1 MAIVIKKANQQNS
14 VQSESIKP
22 AFVPSSYQSAVYNF
36 ITDGSGN
43 AVVDAVAGSGK
54 STTIVNALRLIPAD
68 KSVLFLAFN
77 KSIVDELKLKVN
89 SQKIDIQTLH
99 SLGMQSIKNTLRF
112 VTVDASKYKSYVNNS
127 LKYGY
132 IKPDSKLEEEE
143 LAEYTQNIHK
153 LVDLIRV
160 YLVSDFDLI
169 CDIAIKYQLNIIDN
183 EIETAL
189 NVVNWGIQNTKTI
202 DFTDMI
208 FLPNVK
214 QYQVNKYD
222 YVFIDECQDLNAAQR
237 ELFLQCLNDNGRFI
251 AVGDPRQA
259 IYGFAGAD
267 VESFKILASL
277 PNTINLPLS
286 ICYRCDADII
296 NLAKSIVPQ
305 IEARPDAPT
314 GTVDRNA
321 HLIDI
326 QDGDMILCR
335 NTAPLVDLCM
345 KLIADNTKAYVKGK
359 DIGANLINIIKRTN
373 KKQMKDVFERL
384 NKELYKIGCKV
395 CRKNSCDFS
404 EAKSDSLYTSMQDK
418 IEAIEVLSNNLETAN
433 EVIER
438 IELIFKDEDRTGI
451 CLSTIHKAKG
461 LESNNVYIICEELFF
476 PKRAMKI
483 AWQAEQEHNIVY
495 VAYTRAKHK
504 LGFVI
509 DYQYKRS

>member
-1 MAIVIKKANQQNS
+1 MAIIVKKANQQN
-14 VQSESIKP
+14 VAISEPIKP
-22 AFVPSSYQSAVYNF
+22 AFIPSVYQQRVYDF
-36 ITDGSGN
+36 ITSGNGN
-43 AVVDAVAGSGK
+43 AVIDAVAGSGK
-54 STTIVNALRLIPAD
+54 STTIVNALRLIPSD

-77 KSIVDELKLKVN
+77 KSIVDELKLKISN
-89 SQKIDIQTLH
+89 SKIDIQTLH
-99 SLGMQSIKNTLRF
+99 SLGMQTIKDTLRF
-112 VTVDASKYKSYVNNS
+112 VNVDASKYKIYVKDS

-132 IKPDSKLEEEE
+132 IKPTVKLEEEE
-143 LAEYTQNIHK
+143 MGEYTQNINK

-160 YLVSDFDLI
+160 YLASDINLVY
-169 CDIAIKYQLNIIDN
+169 DIADKYQINIIDN
-183 EIETAL
+183 EADVAL
-189 NVVNWGIQNTKTI
+189 NAVNWGISNTKSI

-214 QYQVNKYD
+214 NYRTKKYD
-222 YVFIDECQDLNAAQR
+222 FVFIDECQDLNTAQR

-267 VESFKILASL
+267 VESFKILANL

-286 ICYRCDADII
+286 ISYRCDSDII
-296 NLAKSIVPQ
+296 NLAKTIVPQ
-305 IEARPDAPT
+305 IESRPNALA

-345 KLIADNTKAYVKGK
+345 KFIADNTKAYVKGK

-373 KKQMKDVFERL
+373 KKLMKDVFERL

-395 CRKNSCDFS
+395 CNKQKCDFK
-404 EAKSDSLYTSMQDK
+404 EAKSDSLYTSMKDK
-418 IEAIEVLSNNLETAN
+418 IEAIEVLSNSLETAN

-476 PKRAMKI
+476 PKRAMKV
-483 AWQAEQEHNIVY
+483 AWQAEQEYNIVY

-509 DYQYKRS
+509 DYVYKRD